1 MVDSADTAERLGSL
15 PGACGEPGPY
25 TGQLDIHLPESTY
38 LAGGEFTTGDMLTF
52 WTESMV
58 KAEVEGYSFCRLVG
72 EMTWALRD
80 APGVEHLVSYESELN
95 RVTSSY
101 PVVVLC
107 LYDLDRFSGEV
118 VVNIVKT
125 HPQVLVQGILVE
137 NPYYVGPDEFLRSAE
152 RAGPGAR
159 EPPVGERLTG
169 RDDRRADEE
178 ESGPRDTAAVVRLP
192 RRPGRADDADLR
204 ERLGEFRALL
214 VISLLMT
221 ESVNEEQILELA
233 ASSAPGLGP
242 WRIEGYGF
250 TDGQWRPG
258 PGQPAA
264 APPGLTGQLAALG
277 SAGGPVDLPGRPW
290 AWAYPLRGVG
300 GLLGHLVASCGEE
313 PSAEQRFMVQV
324 IAQQTGVAVSNARL
338 HARERATAA
347 ELAATNE
354 ALAETVTTL
363 QRSMDI
369 HQRLTRVAVS
379 GEGQPGIAKALHELT
394 GMPVAIE
401 DRYGNL
407 TAWAGPGQPDP
418 YPKESFAKREH
429 LLRRLMR
436 AGSPTRDGERLI
448 LLASPRTDVM
458 GVLALIDPQ
467 RRADHADL
475 VALEHGA
482 TVLSMELARLRGIA
496 DAELRLRR
504 DLVHD
509 LLAGTDDE
517 SALTRAE
524 ALDYDLRRPHR
535 VVIVEGKGR
544 ARAHD
549 ALLSAVRRA
558 MRQARQ
564 EGLFETWSGNVAV
577 ITAGQTD
584 WEQLRRAIMSD
595 LGGQVCVGVGG
606 AAARPSE
613 LTRSLREAGLALRLQ
628 KTLLPGNSACEYP
641 KLGIFRMLAAIP
653 DLTDVD
659 SFVREWLGS
668 LLDYD
673 ARRKAELVHTLTQYL
688 EHGGNYD
695 ATAAE
700 LSVHKSTL
708 KYRLQRIRELTGL
721 ELNDPDVHFNL
732 QLATRAWGT
741 LQALRD
747 ER

>member
-1 MVDSADTAERLGSL
+1 MTAEQT
-15 PGACGEPGPY
+15 PPDGPARRG
-25 TGQLDIHLPESTY
+25 T
-38 LAGGEFTTGDMLTF
+38 
-52 WTESMV
+52 
-58 KAEVEGYSFCRLVG
+58 
-72 EMTWALRD
+72 
-80 APGVEHLVSYESELN
+80 APG
-95 RVTSSY
+95 
-101 PVVVLC
+101 
-107 LYDLDRFSGEV
+107 G
-118 VVNIVKT
+118 
-125 HPQVLVQGILVE
+125 
-137 NPYYVGPDEFLRSAE
+137 
-152 RAGPGAR
+152 
-159 EPPVGERLTG
+159 
-169 RDDRRADEE
+169 
-178 ESGPRDTAAVVRLP
+178 AAVVRLP
-192 RRPGRADDADLR
+192 RRSGRPGDGDLR

-221 ESVNEEQILELA
+221 ESVNEDQILELA

-242 WRIEGYGF
+242 WRIEGYAF
-250 TDGQWRPG
+250 TDGQWHPG
-258 PGQPAA
+258 LDQAGA
-264 APPGLTGQLAALG
+264 APAGLAGQLAALG
-277 SAGGPVDLPGRPW
+277 GKAGPVDLPGRGW

-313 PSAEQRFMVQV
+313 LSAEQRFLVQV
-324 IAQQTGVAVSNARL
+324 IAQQTGVAVSNARV

-354 ALAETVTTL
+354 ALAETVARL

-379 GEGQPGIAKALHELT
+379 GEGQPGIARALHELT

-407 TAWAGPGQPDP
+407 TAWAGPGRPNP
-418 YPKESFAKREH
+418 YPKESFAQREH

-436 AGSPTRDGERLI
+436 ANAPTRDGERLS

-482 TVLSMELARLRGIA
+482 TVLAMELARLRGIA

-517 SALTRAE
+517 GALTRAE

-558 MRQARQ
+558 MQRARQ
-564 EGLFETWSGNVAV
+564 DGLFETWSGNVAV
-577 ITAGQTD
+577 VTAGQAD
-584 WEQLRRAIMSD
+584 WEQLRRAVMSD
-595 LGGQVCVGVGG
+595 LGGQVRVGVGG
-606 AAARPSE
+606 TAARPSE
-613 LTRSLREAGLALRLQ
+613 LPRSLREAGFALRLQ
-628 KTLLPGNSACEYP
+628 QALLPGNTACEYP

-653 DLTDVD
+653 DLSDVD

>member
-1 MVDSADTAERLGSL
+1 MTAE
-15 PGACGEPGPY
+15 
-25 TGQLDIHLPESTY
+25 Q
-38 LAGGEFTTGDMLTF
+38 TT
-52 WTESMV
+52 
-58 KAEVEGYSFCRLVG
+58 R
-72 EMTWALRD
+72 
-80 APGVEHLVSYESELN
+80 
-95 RVTSSY
+95 
-101 PVVVLC
+101 
-107 LYDLDRFSGEV
+107 
-118 VVNIVKT
+118 
-125 HPQVLVQGILVE
+125 
-137 NPYYVGPDEFLRSAE
+137 RSA
-152 RAGPGAR
+152 ALGGA
-159 EPPVGERLTG
+159 
-169 RDDRRADEE
+169 
-178 ESGPRDTAAVVRLP
+178 AAVLLP
-192 RRPGRADDADLR
+192 RHPGTPADADLR

-221 ESVNEEQILELA
+221 ESVNEDQILELA

-242 WRIEGYGF
+242 WRIEGYRF
-250 TDGQWRPG
+250 TDGQWHSAIDG
-258 PGQPAA
+258 ATA
-264 APPGLTGQLAALG
+264 APRGLAGQLAALG
-277 SAGGPVDLPGRPW
+277 SMGGAVDLPGRAW

-300 GLLGHLVASCGEE
+300 GLLGHLVASSEE
-313 PSAEQRFMVQV
+313 ELTAEQRFLVQV

-347 ELAATNE
+347 ELAVTNE
-354 ALAETVTTL
+354 ALAATVSSL
-363 QRSMDI
+363 RRSMDI
-369 HQRLTRVAVS
+369 HQRLTQVAVS

-436 AGSPTRDGERLI
+436 ASSPTREGERLL
-448 LLASPRTDVM
+448 LLASPRTDVL
-458 GVLALIDPQ
+458 GVLALIDPE

-564 EGLFETWSGNVAV
+564 DGLFETWSGNVAV
-577 ITAGQTD
+577 VTAGQTD

-606 AAARPSE
+606 TTARPSE
-613 LTRSLREAGLALRLQ
+613 LPRSLREAGLAMRLQ

-653 DLTDVD
+653 DLSDVD

-721 ELNDPDVHFNL
+721 ELNAPDVHFNL

-741 LQALRD
+741 LQALHE

>member
-1 MVDSADTAERLGSL
+1 MTAEHTTRRAMAQDGAAVL
-15 PGACGEPGPY
+15 PLTPRPGPP
-25 TGQLDIHLPESTY
+25 TNG
-38 LAGGEFTTGDMLTF
+38 
-52 WTESMV
+52 
-58 KAEVEGYSFCRLVG
+58 
-72 EMTWALRD
+72 
-80 APGVEHLVSYESELN
+80 
-95 RVTSSY
+95 
-101 PVVVLC
+101 
-107 LYDLDRFSGEV
+107 
-118 VVNIVKT
+118 
-125 HPQVLVQGILVE
+125 
-137 NPYYVGPDEFLRSAE
+137 
-152 RAGPGAR
+152 
-159 EPPVGERLTG
+159 
-169 RDDRRADEE
+169 
-178 ESGPRDTAAVVRLP
+178 
-192 RRPGRADDADLR
+192 DLR

-221 ESVNEEQILELA
+221 ESASEDQILELA
-233 ASSAPGLGP
+233 TSSAAGLGT
-242 WRIEGYGF
+242 WRIEGYHF
-250 TDGQWRPG
+250 TDGQWHSG
-258 PGQPAA
+258 LGHGATAPA
-264 APPGLTGQLAALG
+264 GLAGQLATLG
-277 SAGGPVDLPGRPW
+277 GKGGAVSVAGRGW
-290 AWAYPLRGVG
+290 AWAYPLRGVAG
-300 GLLGHLVASCGEE
+300 QLGHLVASCAAE
-313 PSAEQRFMVQV
+313 PATEQRFLIQV
-324 IAQQTGVAVSNARL
+324 LAQQTGVAVSNARL

-354 ALAETVTTL
+354 ALAATVAEL
-363 QRSMDI
+363 QRNMAI
-369 HQRLTRVAVS
+369 HQRLTSVAVS
-379 GEGQPGIAKALHELT
+379 GEGQPGIARALHELT

-436 AGSPTRDGERLI
+436 ASTPTRDGERLM
-448 LLASPRTDVM
+448 LLASPRTDVL
-458 GVLALIDPQ
+458 GVLALIDPG

-517 SALTRAE
+517 SALTRGE

-535 VVIVEGKGR
+535 VVIVQGKGR
-544 ARAHD
+544 ARVHD
-549 ALLSAVRRA
+549 ALLNAVRRA

-564 EGLFETWSGNVAV
+564 NGLFELWSGDVAV
-577 ITAGQTD
+577 ITAGQAD
-584 WEQLRRAIMSD
+584 WEQLRRSIMSD
-595 LGGQVCVGVGG
+595 LGGQVFVGVGG
-606 AAARPSE
+606 PAARPSE
-613 LTRSLREAGLALRLQ
+613 LPRSLREAGLALRLQ
-628 KTLLPGNSACEYP
+628 QTLLPGSSACEYP

-653 DLTDVD
+653 DLTDVE
-659 SFVREWLGS
+659 SFVRDWLGS

-673 ARRKAELVHTLTQYL
+673 ARRSAELVHTLTQYL

-741 LQALRD
+741 LQALR
-747 ER
+747 EQPH

>member
-1 MVDSADTAERLGSL
+1 MTA
-15 PGACGEPGPY
+15 
-25 TGQLDIHLPESTY
+25 GQ
-38 LAGGEFTTGDMLTF
+38 
-52 WTESMV
+52 
-58 KAEVEGYSFCRLVG
+58 R
-72 EMTWALRD
+72 
-80 APGVEHLVSYESELN
+80 APG
-95 RVTSSY
+95 
-101 PVVVLC
+101 
-107 LYDLDRFSGEV
+107 
-118 VVNIVKT
+118 
-125 HPQVLVQGILVE
+125 GI
-137 NPYYVGPDEFLRSAE
+137 
-152 RAGPGAR
+152 AGMATLPAR
-159 EPPVGERLTG
+159 TR
-169 RDDRRADEE
+169 EE
-178 ESGPRDTAAVVRLP
+178 AS
-192 RRPGRADDADLR
+192 LR

-221 ESVNEEQILELA
+221 ESVNEDQILELA

-250 TDGQWRPG
+250 TDGRWRPG
-258 PGQPAA
+258 QGAGPAPA
-264 APPGLTGQLAALG
+264 VTGDLSGQLAALG
-277 SAGGPVDLPGRPW
+277 SRGSKVNLPGRGW
-290 AWAYPLRGVG
+290 AWAYPLRGVS
-300 GLLGHLVASCGEE
+300 GLLGHLVASCDRE
-313 PSAEQRFMVQV
+313 PSDEERFLIQV

-347 ELAATNE
+347 ELAVTNA
-354 ALAETVTTL
+354 ALAETVTSL

-369 HQRLTRVAVS
+369 HERLTRVAVS

-407 TAWAGPGQPDP
+407 AAWAGPGKPSR

-436 AGSPTRDGERLI
+436 DSKPVRDGERLI
-448 LLASPRTDVM
+448 LLASPRSDVI
-458 GVLALIDPQ
+458 GVLALVDPG

-496 DAELRLRR
+496 DTELRLRR

-509 LLAGTDDE
+509 LLDGTDDA
-517 SALTRAE
+517 SALSRAE

-558 MRQARQ
+558 MRKTRQ
-564 EGLFETWSGNVAV
+564 EGLVENWSGDVAIV
-577 ITAGQTD
+577 TAGQAD

-595 LGGQVCVGVGG
+595 LGGQSHIGVGG
-606 AAARPSE
+606 TCARPSE
-613 LTRSLREAGLALRLQ
+613 LPRSLREAGLALRLQ
-628 KTLLPGNSACEYP
+628 KTLLPGSGACEYP
-641 KLGIFRMLAAIP
+641 RLGIFRMLAAIP
-653 DLTDVD
+653 DLTDVEE
-659 SFVREWLGS
+659 FVRDWLGS

-673 ARRKAELVHTLTQYL
+673 ARRKAELVRTLTQYL

-708 KYRLQRIRELTGL
+708 KYRLQRIRELTGV

-747 ER
+747 GG

>member
-1 MVDSADTAERLGSL
+1 MTA
-15 PGACGEPGPY
+15 
-25 TGQLDIHLPESTY
+25 GQ
-38 LAGGEFTTGDMLTF
+38 
-52 WTESMV
+52 
-58 KAEVEGYSFCRLVG
+58 R
-72 EMTWALRD
+72 
-80 APGVEHLVSYESELN
+80 APG
-95 RVTSSY
+95 
-101 PVVVLC
+101 
-107 LYDLDRFSGEV
+107 
-118 VVNIVKT
+118 
-125 HPQVLVQGILVE
+125 GI
-137 NPYYVGPDEFLRSAE
+137 
-152 RAGPGAR
+152 AGMATLPAR
-159 EPPVGERLTG
+159 TR
-169 RDDRRADEE
+169 EE
-178 ESGPRDTAAVVRLP
+178 AN
-192 RRPGRADDADLR
+192 LR

-221 ESVNEEQILELA
+221 ESVNEDQILELA

-250 TDGQWRPG
+250 ADGRWRPG
-258 PGQPAA
+258 QGAGHAPAVT
-264 APPGLTGQLAALG
+264 GDLSGQLAALG
-277 SAGGPVDLPGRPW
+277 SRGSKVNLPGRGW
-290 AWAYPLRGVG
+290 AWAYPLRGVS
-300 GLLGHLVASCGEE
+300 GLLGHLVASCDRE
-313 PSAEQRFMVQV
+313 PSDEERFLIQV

-347 ELAATNE
+347 ELAVTNA
-354 ALAETVTTL
+354 ALAETVTSL

-369 HQRLTRVAVS
+369 HERLTRVAVS

-407 TAWAGPGQPDP
+407 AAWAGPGQPSP

-436 AGSPTRDGERLI
+436 DSKPVRDGERLI
-448 LLASPRTDVM
+448 LLASPRSDVI
-458 GVLALIDPQ
+458 GVLALVDPG

-496 DAELRLRR
+496 DTELRLRR

-509 LLAGTDDE
+509 LLDGTDDA
-517 SALTRAE
+517 SALSRAE

-558 MRQARQ
+558 MRKTRQ
-564 EGLFETWSGNVAV
+564 EGLVENWSGNVAIV
-577 ITAGQTD
+577 TAGQAD

-595 LGGQVCVGVGG
+595 LGGQSHIGVGG
-606 AAARPSE
+606 TCARPSE
-613 LTRSLREAGLALRLQ
+613 LPRSLREAGLALRLQ
-628 KTLLPGNSACEYP
+628 KTLLPGSGACEYP
-641 KLGIFRMLAAIP
+641 RLGIFRMLAAIP
-653 DLTDVD
+653 DLTDVEE
-659 SFVREWLGS
+659 FVRDWLGS

-673 ARRKAELVHTLTQYL
+673 ARRKAELVRTLTQYL

-708 KYRLQRIRELTGL
+708 KYRLQRIRELTGV

-747 ER
+747 GG

>member
-1 MVDSADTAERLGSL
+1 MTA
-15 PGACGEPGPY
+15 
-25 TGQLDIHLPESTY
+25 GQ
-38 LAGGEFTTGDMLTF
+38 
-52 WTESMV
+52 
-58 KAEVEGYSFCRLVG
+58 R
-72 EMTWALRD
+72 
-80 APGVEHLVSYESELN
+80 APG
-95 RVTSSY
+95 
-101 PVVVLC
+101 
-107 LYDLDRFSGEV
+107 
-118 VVNIVKT
+118 
-125 HPQVLVQGILVE
+125 GI
-137 NPYYVGPDEFLRSAE
+137 
-152 RAGPGAR
+152 AGMATLPAR
-159 EPPVGERLTG
+159 TR
-169 RDDRRADEE
+169 EE
-178 ESGPRDTAAVVRLP
+178 AN
-192 RRPGRADDADLR
+192 LR

-221 ESVNEEQILELA
+221 ESVNEDQILELA

-258 PGQPAA
+258 QGAGHAPAVT
-264 APPGLTGQLAALG
+264 GDLSGQLAALG
-277 SAGGPVDLPGRPW
+277 SRGGKVNLPGRAW
-290 AWAYPLRGVG
+290 AWAYPLRGVS
-300 GLLGHLVASCGEE
+300 GLLGHLVASCDRE
-313 PSAEQRFMVQV
+313 PSDEERFLIQV

-338 HARERATAA
+338 HARERATAG
-347 ELAATNE
+347 ELAATNA
-354 ALAETVTTL
+354 ALAETVASL

-369 HQRLTRVAVS
+369 HERLTRVAVS

-407 TAWAGPGQPDP
+407 SAWAGPGKPSP

-436 AGSPTRDGERLI
+436 DSKPVRDGERLV
-448 LLASPRTDVM
+448 LLASPRRDVI
-458 GVLALIDPQ
+458 GVLALVDPG

-496 DAELRLRR
+496 DTELRLRR

-509 LLAGTDDE
+509 LLEGTDDA
-517 SALTRAE
+517 SALSRAE

-558 MRQARQ
+558 MRKTRQA
-564 EGLFETWSGNVAV
+564 GLVETWSGDVAIV
-577 ITAGQTD
+577 TAGQAD
-584 WEQLRRAIMSD
+584 WEQLRRAIVSD
-595 LGGQVCVGVGG
+595 LGGQCHIGVGG
-606 AAARPSE
+606 TCARPSE
-613 LTRSLREAGLALRLQ
+613 LPRSLREAGLALRLQ
-628 KTLLPGNSACEYP
+628 KTLLPGSGACEYP
-641 KLGIFRMLAAIP
+641 RLGIFRMLAAIP
-653 DLTDVD
+653 DLTDVEE
-659 SFVREWLGS
+659 FVREWLGS

-673 ARRKAELVHTLTQYL
+673 ARRKAELVRTLTQYL

-708 KYRLQRIRELTGL
+708 KYRLQRIRELTGV

-747 ER
+747 GR

>member
-1 MVDSADTAERLGSL
+1 MTAEPTTPSSL
-15 PGACGEPGPY
+15 AALPALPLRPAAAPDPG
-25 TGQLDIHLPESTY
+25 
-38 LAGGEFTTGDMLTF
+38 
-52 WTESMV
+52 
-58 KAEVEGYSFCRLVG
+58 
-72 EMTWALRD
+72 
-80 APGVEHLVSYESELN
+80 
-95 RVTSSY
+95 
-101 PVVVLC
+101 
-107 LYDLDRFSGEV
+107 
-118 VVNIVKT
+118 
-125 HPQVLVQGILVE
+125 
-137 NPYYVGPDEFLRSAE
+137 
-152 RAGPGAR
+152 
-159 EPPVGERLTG
+159 
-169 RDDRRADEE
+169 
-178 ESGPRDTAAVVRLP
+178 
-192 RRPGRADDADLR
+192 LR

-221 ESVNEEQILELA
+221 ESVSEDQILELA
-233 ASSAPGLGP
+233 ASSAPGLGR
-242 WRIEGYGF
+242 WRVEGYSF
-250 TDGQWRPG
+250 TGGQWRPG
-258 PGQPAA
+258 GDHANSVPASLA
-264 APPGLTGQLAALG
+264 RQLAAFG
-277 SAGGPVDLPGRPW
+277 SGGGKVDLPGRVW

-300 GLLGHLVASCGEE
+300 GLLGHLVASCACE
-313 PSAEQRFMVQV
+313 PSAEERFLIQV
-324 IAQQTGVAVSNARL
+324 MAQQTGVAVSNARL

-347 ELAATNE
+347 ELAVTND
-354 ALAETVTTL
+354 ALAETVTSL

-407 TAWAGPGQPDP
+407 TAWGGPGQPDP

-436 AGSPTRDGERLI
+436 ASKPVRDGERLI
-448 LLASPRTDVM
+448 LLASPRTDVL
-458 GVLALIDPQ
+458 GVLALIDAEH
-467 RRADHADL
+467 RADHADL

-496 DAELRLRR
+496 DTELRLRR

-509 LLAGTDDE
+509 LLAGSDDE

-535 VVIVEGKGR
+535 VVIVEGRGR

-558 MRQARQ
+558 MRTARQ
-564 EGLFETWSGNVAV
+564 DGLFETWSSDVAIV
-577 ITAGQTD
+577 TAGQAD
-584 WEQLRRAIMSD
+584 WEQLRRAVETD
-595 LGGQVCVGVGG
+595 LGGQVHIGVGG
-606 AAARPSE
+606 PCARPSE
-613 LTRSLREAGLALRLQ
+613 LPRSLREAGLALRLR

-653 DLTDVD
+653 DLTDVET
-659 SFVREWLGS
+659 FVREWLGS

-741 LQALRD
+741 LQALQD

>member
-1 MVDSADTAERLGSL
+1 MTAEQTTQDGVTGDGSARLG
-15 PGACGEPGPY
+15 
-25 TGQLDIHLPESTY
+25 
-38 LAGGEFTTGDMLTF
+38 
-52 WTESMV
+52 
-58 KAEVEGYSFCRLVG
+58 
-72 EMTWALRD
+72 
-80 APGVEHLVSYESELN
+80 
-95 RVTSSY
+95 
-101 PVVVLC
+101 
-107 LYDLDRFSGEV
+107 
-118 VVNIVKT
+118 
-125 HPQVLVQGILVE
+125 
-137 NPYYVGPDEFLRSAE
+137 
-152 RAGPGAR
+152 
-159 EPPVGERLTG
+159 
-169 RDDRRADEE
+169 
-178 ESGPRDTAAVVRLP
+178 AAVLRLP
-192 RRPGRADDADLR
+192 RRPGTPTDQGLR
-204 ERLGEFRALL
+204 ERLAEFRALL

-233 ASSAPGLGP
+233 ASSAPGLGSC
-242 WRIEGYGF
+242 RIEGYRF
-250 TDGQWRPG
+250 TDGHWRPG
-258 PGQPAA
+258 TDRFVSAIGR
-264 APPGLTGQLAALG
+264 LTGQLAALD
-277 SAGGPVDLPGRPW
+277 SAAGPVDLPGCPW
-290 AWAYPLRGVG
+290 AWAYPLRGVSG
-300 GLLGHLVASCGEE
+300 PLGHLVASCDEE
-313 PSAEQRFMVQV
+313 PTAGQRFLIQV
-324 IAQQTGVAVSNARL
+324 LAQQTGVAVSNARL
-338 HARERATAA
+338 HAGERATAA
-347 ELAATNE
+347 KLAATNE
-354 ALAETVTTL
+354 ALAETVNSL

-407 TAWAGPGQPDP
+407 TAWGGPGRPDP

-436 AGSPTRDGERLI
+436 ATSPTRDGERL
-448 LLASPRTDVM
+448 LLLVSPRPDVM
-458 GVLALIDPQ
+458 GVLALIDP
-467 RRADHADL
+467 RHRADQADL

-482 TVLSMELARLRGIA
+482 TVLAMELARLRGIA
-496 DAELRLRR
+496 DTELRLRR

-517 SALTRAE
+517 NALARAE

-544 ARAHD
+544 SRAHD
-549 ALLSAVRRA
+549 ALLNAVRRA

-564 EGLFETWSGNVAV
+564 DGLFETRAGNVAV
-577 ITAGQTD
+577 VTAGQTD
-584 WEQLRRAIMSD
+584 WEQLRRTISSD

-613 LTRSLREAGLALRLQ
+613 LPRSLREAGLALRLQ
-628 KTLLPGNSACEYP
+628 ATLLPGNNACEYP

-653 DLTDVD
+653 DLADVE
-659 SFVREWLGS
+659 SFIREWLGS

-695 ATAAE
+695 ATAAV

-732 QLATRAWGT
+732 QLATRAWAT
-741 LQALRD
+741 LRALR
-747 ER
+747 EAR

>member
-1 MVDSADTAERLGSL
+1 MTAEQTPPDGVTRRST
-15 PGACGEPGPY
+15 AR
-25 TGQLDIHLPESTY
+25 TG
-38 LAGGEFTTGDMLTF
+38 
-52 WTESMV
+52 
-58 KAEVEGYSFCRLVG
+58 
-72 EMTWALRD
+72 
-80 APGVEHLVSYESELN
+80 
-95 RVTSSY
+95 
-101 PVVVLC
+101 
-107 LYDLDRFSGEV
+107 
-118 VVNIVKT
+118 
-125 HPQVLVQGILVE
+125 
-137 NPYYVGPDEFLRSAE
+137 
-152 RAGPGAR
+152 
-159 EPPVGERLTG
+159 
-169 RDDRRADEE
+169 
-178 ESGPRDTAAVVRLP
+178 AAVVRLP
-192 RRPGRADDADLR
+192 RRDSRGGDGDLR

-221 ESVNEEQILELA
+221 ESVNEDQILELA

-242 WRIEGYGF
+242 WRIEGYAF
-250 TDGQWRPG
+250 TDGQWHPG
-258 PGQPAA
+258 LGQAAA
-264 APPGLTGQLAALG
+264 APAGLGRQLAALSG
-277 SAGGPVDLPGRPW
+277 KGGPVDLPGRGW

-300 GLLGHLVASCGEE
+300 GLLGHLVASCPEE
-313 PSAEQRFMVQV
+313 PSAEQRFLVQV
-324 IAQQTGVAVSNARL
+324 VAQQTGVAVSNARL

-354 ALAETVTTL
+354 ALAETVARL

-379 GEGQPGIAKALHELT
+379 GEGQPGIARALHELT

-407 TAWAGPGQPDP
+407 TAWAGPGRPDP
-418 YPKESFAKREH
+418 YPKESFAQREH

-436 AGSPTRDGERLI
+436 ASAPTRDGERLS

-482 TVLSMELARLRGIA
+482 TVLAMELARLRGIA
-496 DAELRLRR
+496 DTELRLRR

-517 SALTRAE
+517 GALTRAE

-558 MRQARQ
+558 MQRARQ
-564 EGLFETWSGNVAV
+564 DGLFETWSGNVAV
-577 ITAGQTD
+577 VTAGQAD
-584 WEQLRRAIMSD
+584 WEQLRRAVMSD
-595 LGGQVCVGVGG
+595 LGGQVRVGVGG
-606 AAARPSE
+606 PAARPSE
-613 LTRSLREAGLALRLQ
+613 LPRSLREAGFALRLQ
-628 KTLLPGNSACEYP
+628 QTLLPGNTACEYP

-653 DLTDVD
+653 DLSDVD
-659 SFVREWLGS
+659 TFVREWLGS